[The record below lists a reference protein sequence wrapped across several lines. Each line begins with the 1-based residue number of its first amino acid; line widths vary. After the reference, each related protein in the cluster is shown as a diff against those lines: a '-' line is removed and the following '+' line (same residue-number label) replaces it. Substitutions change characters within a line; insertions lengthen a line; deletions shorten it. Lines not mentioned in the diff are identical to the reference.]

1 VSGEA
6 LAVLVELDVG
16 DAPSQVSLADADA
29 IVAAAQDAGVTA
41 IRLVDH
47 VGDHVSVDPTVA
59 AAHLA
64 GRYGDIG
71 WVVDAPTT
79 HNAPYNLA
87 RRILSLDRATGGRA
101 GVVLLAGVGD
111 EVSDAT
117 APDPDATDAADRW
130 VEYAHV
136 LTQLWESFP
145 AAALLGDQEN
155 AVVADDAMIRPVDF
169 DGRFYRVA
177 GPLDG
182 PSSVQGRPVL
192 IAVAPADVGWARV
205 AAIADAVVVGYG
217 EIGGAAEKL
226 EAALSVAGRRRGEVA
241 LLARLDDD
249 RAIPELQAW
258 SAAHGVDGIVLAVD
272 GAVPGILSTIASLP
286 QQGSSGRHGTLR
298 AGLAVPNP
306 RGALA

>member
-1 VSGEA
+1 MSGEA

-87 RRILSLDRATGGRA
+87 RRILSLDRATGGRV

-117 APDPDATDAADRW
+117 APDPDATNAADRW

-192 IAVAPADVGWARV
+192 IATAPADIGWARV
-205 AAIADAVVVGYG
+205 AAIADAVIVDHG
-217 EIGGAAEKL
+217 EINSAANEL
-226 EAALSVAGRRRGEVA
+226 EEAIRAAGRSRDEVA
-241 LLARLDDD
+241 LLARLDDT
-249 RAIPELQAW
+249 RAIPELHAW

-272 GAVPGILSTIASLP
+272 GAAPEIISAIDALTPQESPG
-286 QQGSSGRHGTLR
+286 RRGTLR

-306 RGALA
+306 RGVLA